1 MSYLKTPENVIVGAG
16 VSYLCKITT
25 CRAPAAS
32 QITCASSVVC
42 LFPPQNSRKCRCGV
56 LVVCSIHAH
65 VQHLM
70 HLRQSGLHVFSFD
83 FPCPTSRFGKMKL
96 WVVVQVV
103 KFNLFSST
111 LLTSYLKTPENVIVG
126 AGVSY
131 LCKITTSRAGTASQ
145 ITFSSSVVFLFPPQ
159 NSRKCR
165 CGVLVVCSIHAH
177 VQHLMHLRQSDL
189 HVFSFYF
196 PCPTSRFGKMKLWV
210 VVYVVKFNLFSCTL
224 FISYLKTPENV
235 IVGAG
240 VSYLCKITTSRAPA
254 ASQITFSSSV
264 VFLFPP
270 QNSRKC
276 RYGVLV
282 VSSIHAHVQHLMHL
296 RQSDLHVFSFDF
308 PCPTSRFGKTK
319 LWVVVSRL

>member
-1 MSYLKTPENVIVGAG
+1 MGGGIGCQIQSLSSSTLLISYFKNPENVIVGAG

-25 CRAPAAS
+25 SRAPAAS
-32 QITCASSVVC
+32 QITFSSSVVFF
-42 LFPPQNSRKCRCGV
+42 FPPQNSRKCRCGV

-70 HLRQSGLHVFSFD
+70 HLRQSDSHVFSFD

-131 LCKITTSRAGTASQ
+131 LCKITTSRARTASQ

-189 HVFSFYF
+189 HVFSF
-196 PCPTSRFGKMKLWV
+196 
-210 VVYVVKFNLFSCTL
+210 
-224 FISYLKTPENV
+224 
-235 IVGAG
+235 
-240 VSYLCKITTSRAPA
+240 
-254 ASQITFSSSV
+254 
-264 VFLFPP
+264 
-270 QNSRKC
+270 
-276 RYGVLV
+276 
-282 VSSIHAHVQHLMHL
+282 
-296 RQSDLHVFSFDF
+296 
-308 PCPTSRFGKTK
+308 
-319 LWVVVSRL
+319 